1 MAKSIEEQKEEARKH
16 RMDLFGPCF
25 GVFFLLTYGSII
37 APYQEAMK
45 RALKNKDGSDADLQW
60 TDNIPII
67 YTGFERACKMHQYD
81 DPVSPKAF
89 ATDWYELTREEYR
102 NEGYVLNY
110 DEEGERV
117 FYRTAKSWLETT
129 GGKIEFE
136 KGEGEKQ

>member
-1 MAKSIEEQKEEARKH
+1 MTKSIEEQKEEARKH

-25 GVFFLLTYGSII
+25 GVFFLLTYGSVI
-37 APYQEAMK
+37 APFQEAMK

-60 TDNIPII
+60 TDNIPIV
-67 YTGFERACKMHQYD
+67 YSGFERACNMHRHD
-81 DPVSPKAF
+81 EEVSPKSF
-89 ATDWYELTREEYR
+89 ATDWWELTKEEYR

-129 GGKIEFE
+129 GFKIPEDKEEDE
-136 KGEGEKQ
+136 KE